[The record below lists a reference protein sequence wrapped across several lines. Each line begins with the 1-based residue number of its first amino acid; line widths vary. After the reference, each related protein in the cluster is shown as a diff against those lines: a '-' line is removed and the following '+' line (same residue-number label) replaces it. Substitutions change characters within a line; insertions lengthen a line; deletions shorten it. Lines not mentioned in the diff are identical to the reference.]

1 MGVKNDI
8 TIIRLIL
15 GHWAGKLSE
24 PEKKELDNWL
34 AQSEKHRIYF
44 QKWCDDERQNEL
56 LSKIGCY
63 DPGEGWQQVVRKR
76 NMRRNRRWWL
86 VAAASVA
93 ILFGGLAVYRYS
105 KIPVSLPLAS
115 EETSIYPGKR
125 MARLIT
131 PSGETVLLDTLRQTD
146 TQQMKLHNDQGRVV
160 IQAACG
166 DANGDQPVYHC
177 LEVPRGGEFSF
188 LLPDSTTVFLNAE
201 SRLRFPDRFVPGSE
215 RIVYLSGEAYFD
227 VKRDP
232 RSPFLVCLEHSAVKV
247 TGTSFNVK
255 AYPDDTNEA
264 TTLISGTVSMGIGTT
279 EQWIV
284 LKPGEQGYYDA
295 TRKTLLQQTVD
306 VNYYTA
312 WKDGVFAFYRQP
324 LEEVMKTLGC
334 WYLFDTHYQNEAL
347 KSILYTGKINRHAS
361 IRECFLHTFELT
373 GRTYIR
379 HKRKRRLLSGE
390 NKKSN
395 RFFLHKNRLQTCIN
409 NLQIVLTQQIYEK
422 KQSVVAGLEKIPVA
436 CNKVSR
442 R

>member
-361 IRECFLHTFELT
+361 IREVLHTFELMDELT
-373 GRTYIR
+373 FDIKGKEDIVR
-379 HKRKRRLLSGE
+379 RK
-390 NKKSN
+390 
-395 RFFLHKNRLQTCIN
+395 
-409 NLQIVLTQQIYEK
+409 
-422 KQSVVAGLEKIPVA
+422 
-436 CNKVSR
+436 
-442 R
+442 

>member
-177 LEVPRGGEFSF
+177 LEVLRGGEFSF

-361 IRECFLHTFELT
+361 IREVLHTFELMDELT
-373 GRTYIR
+373 FDIKGKEVIVR
-379 HKRKRRLLSGE
+379 RK
-390 NKKSN
+390 
-395 RFFLHKNRLQTCIN
+395 
-409 NLQIVLTQQIYEK
+409 
-422 KQSVVAGLEKIPVA
+422 
-436 CNKVSR
+436 
-442 R
+442 

>member
-131 PSGETVLLDTLRQTD
+131 PSGATVLLDTLRQTD

-279 EQWIV
+279 EQWIG
-284 LKPGEQGYYDA
+284 LKPGEEGYYDA

-361 IRECFLHTFELT
+361 IREVLHTFELMDELT
-373 GRTYIR
+373 FDIKGKEVIGR
-379 HKRKRRLLSGE
+379 RK
-390 NKKSN
+390 
-395 RFFLHKNRLQTCIN
+395 
-409 NLQIVLTQQIYEK
+409 
-422 KQSVVAGLEKIPVA
+422 
-436 CNKVSR
+436 
-442 R
+442 

>member
-1 MGVKNDI
+1 MGVKNDT

-34 AQSEKHRIYF
+34 EQSEKHRVYF
-44 QKWCDDERQNEL
+44 QKWCNDERQDEL

-131 PSGETVLLDTLRQTD
+131 PSGEAVLLDTLRQTD

-166 DANGDQPVYHC
+166 DANVDQPVYHC

-361 IRECFLHTFELT
+361 IREVLHTFELMDELT
-373 GRTYIR
+373 FDIKGKEVIVR
-379 HKRKRRLLSGE
+379 RK
-390 NKKSN
+390 
-395 RFFLHKNRLQTCIN
+395 
-409 NLQIVLTQQIYEK
+409 
-422 KQSVVAGLEKIPVA
+422 
-436 CNKVSR
+436 
-442 R
+442 

>member
-131 PSGETVLLDTLRQTD
+131 PSGEAVLLDTLRQTD

-201 SRLRFPDRFVPGSE
+201 SRLRFPDRFVPGSD

-361 IRECFLHTFELT
+361 IREVLHTFELMDELT
-373 GRTYIR
+373 FDIKGKEVIVR
-379 HKRKRRLLSGE
+379 RK
-390 NKKSN
+390 
-395 RFFLHKNRLQTCIN
+395 
-409 NLQIVLTQQIYEK
+409 
-422 KQSVVAGLEKIPVA
+422 
-436 CNKVSR
+436 
-442 R
+442 

>member
-24 PEKKELDNWL
+24 PEK
-34 AQSEKHRIYF
+34 HRVYF

-324 LEEVMKTLGC
+324 LEEVMKTLGR

-361 IRECFLHTFELT
+361 IREVLHTFELMDELT
-373 GRTYIR
+373 FDIKGKEVIVR
-379 HKRKRRLLSGE
+379 RK
-390 NKKSN
+390 
-395 RFFLHKNRLQTCIN
+395 
-409 NLQIVLTQQIYEK
+409 
-422 KQSVVAGLEKIPVA
+422 
-436 CNKVSR
+436 
-442 R
+442 

>member
-56 LSKIGCY
+56 LSKIRCY

-131 PSGETVLLDTLRQTD
+131 PSGEAVLLDTLRQTEI
-146 TQQMKLHNDQGRVV
+146 QQMKLHNDQGRVV

-347 KSILYTGKINRHAS
+347 KSILYMGKINRHAS
-361 IRECFLHTFELT
+361 IREVLHTFELMDELT
-373 GRTYIR
+373 FDIKGKEVIVR
-379 HKRKRRLLSGE
+379 RK
-390 NKKSN
+390 
-395 RFFLHKNRLQTCIN
+395 
-409 NLQIVLTQQIYEK
+409 
-422 KQSVVAGLEKIPVA
+422 
-436 CNKVSR
+436 
-442 R
+442 

>member
-34 AQSEKHRIYF
+34 EQSEKHRVYF
-44 QKWCDDERQNEL
+44 QKWCNDERQDEL

-131 PSGETVLLDTLRQTD
+131 PSGEAVLLDTLRQTEI
-146 TQQMKLHNDQGRVV
+146 QQMKLHNDQGRVV

-295 TRKTLLQQTVD
+295 TRKTLSQQTVD

-324 LEEVMKTLGC
+324 LEEVMKTLGR

-361 IRECFLHTFELT
+361 IREVLHTFELMDELT
-373 GRTYIR
+373 FDIKGKEVIVR
-379 HKRKRRLLSGE
+379 RK
-390 NKKSN
+390 
-395 RFFLHKNRLQTCIN
+395 
-409 NLQIVLTQQIYEK
+409 
-422 KQSVVAGLEKIPVA
+422 
-436 CNKVSR
+436 
-442 R
+442 

>member
-115 EETSIYPGKR
+115 EETSIYPGNR

-361 IRECFLHTFELT
+361 IREVLHTFELMDELT
-373 GRTYIR
+373 FDIKGKEVIVR
-379 HKRKRRLLSGE
+379 RK
-390 NKKSN
+390 
-395 RFFLHKNRLQTCIN
+395 
-409 NLQIVLTQQIYEK
+409 
-422 KQSVVAGLEKIPVA
+422 
-436 CNKVSR
+436 
-442 R
+442 

>member
-76 NMRRNRRWWL
+76 NIRRNRRWWL

-177 LEVPRGGEFSF
+177 LEVLRGGEFSF

-361 IRECFLHTFELT
+361 IREVLHTFELMDELT
-373 GRTYIR
+373 FDIKGKEVIVR
-379 HKRKRRLLSGE
+379 RK
-390 NKKSN
+390 
-395 RFFLHKNRLQTCIN
+395 
-409 NLQIVLTQQIYEK
+409 
-422 KQSVVAGLEKIPVA
+422 
-436 CNKVSR
+436 
-442 R
+442 

>member
-44 QKWCDDERQNEL
+44 QKWCDDERQNKL

-63 DPGEGWQQVVRKR
+63 DPREGWQQVVRKR

-361 IRECFLHTFELT
+361 IREVLHTFELMDELT
-373 GRTYIR
+373 FDIKGKEVIVR
-379 HKRKRRLLSGE
+379 RK
-390 NKKSN
+390 
-395 RFFLHKNRLQTCIN
+395 
-409 NLQIVLTQQIYEK
+409 
-422 KQSVVAGLEKIPVA
+422 
-436 CNKVSR
+436 
-442 R
+442 

>member
-255 AYPDDTNEA
+255 AYPDDTDKA

-361 IRECFLHTFELT
+361 IREVLHTFELMDELT
-373 GRTYIR
+373 FDIKGKEVIVR
-379 HKRKRRLLSGE
+379 RK
-390 NKKSN
+390 
-395 RFFLHKNRLQTCIN
+395 
-409 NLQIVLTQQIYEK
+409 
-422 KQSVVAGLEKIPVA
+422 
-436 CNKVSR
+436 
-442 R
+442 

>member
-295 TRKTLLQQTVD
+295 TRKTLSQQTVD

-324 LEEVMKTLGC
+324 LEEVMKTLGR

-361 IRECFLHTFELT
+361 IREVLHTFELMDELT
-373 GRTYIR
+373 FDIKGKEVIVR
-379 HKRKRRLLSGE
+379 RK
-390 NKKSN
+390 
-395 RFFLHKNRLQTCIN
+395 
-409 NLQIVLTQQIYEK
+409 
-422 KQSVVAGLEKIPVA
+422 
-436 CNKVSR
+436 
-442 R
+442 

>member
-1 MGVKNDI
+1 MGVKKDI

-361 IRECFLHTFELT
+361 IREVLHTFELMDELT
-373 GRTYIR
+373 FDIKGKEVIVR
-379 HKRKRRLLSGE
+379 RK
-390 NKKSN
+390 
-395 RFFLHKNRLQTCIN
+395 
-409 NLQIVLTQQIYEK
+409 
-422 KQSVVAGLEKIPVA
+422 
-436 CNKVSR
+436 
-442 R
+442 

>member
-232 RSPFLVCLEHSAVKV
+232 RSPFLVCLEPSAVKV

-295 TRKTLLQQTVD
+295 TRETLLQQTVD

-361 IRECFLHTFELT
+361 IREVLHTFELMDELT
-373 GRTYIR
+373 FDIKGKEVIVR
-379 HKRKRRLLSGE
+379 RK
-390 NKKSN
+390 
-395 RFFLHKNRLQTCIN
+395 
-409 NLQIVLTQQIYEK
+409 
-422 KQSVVAGLEKIPVA
+422 
-436 CNKVSR
+436 
-442 R
+442 

>member
-34 AQSEKHRIYF
+34 SQSEKHRIYF

-361 IRECFLHTFELT
+361 IREVLHTFELMDELT
-373 GRTYIR
+373 FDIKGKEVIVR
-379 HKRKRRLLSGE
+379 RK
-390 NKKSN
+390 
-395 RFFLHKNRLQTCIN
+395 
-409 NLQIVLTQQIYEK
+409 
-422 KQSVVAGLEKIPVA
+422 
-436 CNKVSR
+436 
-442 R
+442 

>member
-34 AQSEKHRIYF
+34 AQSEKHRVYF
-44 QKWCDDERQNEL
+44 QKWCNDERQNEL

-131 PSGETVLLDTLRQTD
+131 PSGEAVLLDTLRQTD

-201 SRLRFPDRFVPGSE
+201 IRLRFPDRFVPGSE

-361 IRECFLHTFELT
+361 IREVLHTFELMDELT
-373 GRTYIR
+373 FDIKGKEVIVR
-379 HKRKRRLLSGE
+379 RK
-390 NKKSN
+390 
-395 RFFLHKNRLQTCIN
+395 
-409 NLQIVLTQQIYEK
+409 
-422 KQSVVAGLEKIPVA
+422 
-436 CNKVSR
+436 
-442 R
+442 

>member
-166 DANGDQPVYHC
+166 DANDDQPVYHC

-361 IRECFLHTFELT
+361 IREVLHTFELMDELT
-373 GRTYIR
+373 FDIKGKEVIVR
-379 HKRKRRLLSGE
+379 RK
-390 NKKSN
+390 
-395 RFFLHKNRLQTCIN
+395 
-409 NLQIVLTQQIYEK
+409 
-422 KQSVVAGLEKIPVA
+422 
-436 CNKVSR
+436 
-442 R
+442 

>member
-56 LSKIGCY
+56 LSKIRCY

-247 TGTSFNVK
+247 TGTSLNVK

-347 KSILYTGKINRHAS
+347 KSILYMGKINRHAS
-361 IRECFLHTFELT
+361 IREVLHTFELMDELT
-373 GRTYIR
+373 FDIKGKEVIVR
-379 HKRKRRLLSGE
+379 RK
-390 NKKSN
+390 
-395 RFFLHKNRLQTCIN
+395 
-409 NLQIVLTQQIYEK
+409 
-422 KQSVVAGLEKIPVA
+422 
-436 CNKVSR
+436 
-442 R
+442 

>member
-56 LSKIGCY
+56 LSKIGGY

-361 IRECFLHTFELT
+361 IREVLHTFELMDELT
-373 GRTYIR
+373 FDIKGKEVIVR
-379 HKRKRRLLSGE
+379 RK
-390 NKKSN
+390 
-395 RFFLHKNRLQTCIN
+395 
-409 NLQIVLTQQIYEK
+409 
-422 KQSVVAGLEKIPVA
+422 
-436 CNKVSR
+436 
-442 R
+442 

>member
-284 LKPGEQGYYDA
+284 LNPREQGYYDA

-361 IRECFLHTFELT
+361 IREVLHTFELMDELT
-373 GRTYIR
+373 FDIKGKEVIVR
-379 HKRKRRLLSGE
+379 RK
-390 NKKSN
+390 
-395 RFFLHKNRLQTCIN
+395 
-409 NLQIVLTQQIYEK
+409 
-422 KQSVVAGLEKIPVA
+422 
-436 CNKVSR
+436 
-442 R
+442 

>member
-1 MGVKNDI
+1 MGVKNDT

-34 AQSEKHRIYF
+34 AQSEKHRVYF
-44 QKWCDDERQNEL
+44 QKWCNDERQNEL

-131 PSGETVLLDTLRQTD
+131 PSGEAVLLDTLRQTEI
-146 TQQMKLHNDQGRVV
+146 QQMKLHNDQGRVV

-295 TRKTLLQQTVD
+295 TRKTLSQQTVD

-347 KSILYTGKINRHAS
+347 KSILYTGKIYRHAS
-361 IRECFLHTFELT
+361 IREVLHTFELMDELT
-373 GRTYIR
+373 FDIKGKEVIVR
-379 HKRKRRLLSGE
+379 RK
-390 NKKSN
+390 
-395 RFFLHKNRLQTCIN
+395 
-409 NLQIVLTQQIYEK
+409 
-422 KQSVVAGLEKIPVA
+422 
-436 CNKVSR
+436 
-442 R
+442 

>member
-227 VKRDP
+227 VKRNP

-324 LEEVMKTLGC
+324 LEEVMKTLGR

-361 IRECFLHTFELT
+361 IREVLHTFELMDELT
-373 GRTYIR
+373 FDIKGKEVIVR
-379 HKRKRRLLSGE
+379 RK
-390 NKKSN
+390 
-395 RFFLHKNRLQTCIN
+395 
-409 NLQIVLTQQIYEK
+409 
-422 KQSVVAGLEKIPVA
+422 
-436 CNKVSR
+436 
-442 R
+442 

>member
-177 LEVPRGGEFSF
+177 LEVPRGGEVSF

-361 IRECFLHTFELT
+361 IREVLHTFELMDELT
-373 GRTYIR
+373 FDIKGKEVIVR
-379 HKRKRRLLSGE
+379 RK
-390 NKKSN
+390 
-395 RFFLHKNRLQTCIN
+395 
-409 NLQIVLTQQIYEK
+409 
-422 KQSVVAGLEKIPVA
+422 
-436 CNKVSR
+436 
-442 R
+442 

>member
-56 LSKIGCY
+56 LSKIRCY

-347 KSILYTGKINRHAS
+347 KSILYTGKIYRHAS
-361 IRECFLHTFELT
+361 IREVLHTFELMDELT
-373 GRTYIR
+373 FDIKGKEVIVR
-379 HKRKRRLLSGE
+379 RK
-390 NKKSN
+390 
-395 RFFLHKNRLQTCIN
+395 
-409 NLQIVLTQQIYEK
+409 
-422 KQSVVAGLEKIPVA
+422 
-436 CNKVSR
+436 
-442 R
+442 

>member
-34 AQSEKHRIYF
+34 AQSEKHRVYF
-44 QKWCDDERQNEL
+44 QKWCNDERQNEL

-131 PSGETVLLDTLRQTD
+131 PSGEAVLLDTLRQTD

-295 TRKTLLQQTVD
+295 NRKTLSQQTVD

-361 IRECFLHTFELT
+361 IREVLHTFELMDELT
-373 GRTYIR
+373 FDIKGKEVIVR
-379 HKRKRRLLSGE
+379 RK
-390 NKKSN
+390 
-395 RFFLHKNRLQTCIN
+395 
-409 NLQIVLTQQIYEK
+409 
-422 KQSVVAGLEKIPVA
+422 
-436 CNKVSR
+436 
-442 R
+442 

>member
-56 LSKIGCY
+56 LSKIRCY

-295 TRKTLLQQTVD
+295 TRETLLQQTVD

-361 IRECFLHTFELT
+361 IREVLHTFELMDELT
-373 GRTYIR
+373 FDIKGKEVIVR
-379 HKRKRRLLSGE
+379 RK
-390 NKKSN
+390 
-395 RFFLHKNRLQTCIN
+395 
-409 NLQIVLTQQIYEK
+409 
-422 KQSVVAGLEKIPVA
+422 
-436 CNKVSR
+436 
-442 R
+442 

>member
-8 TIIRLIL
+8 TIIRLIP

-34 AQSEKHRIYF
+34 AQSEKHRVYF

-295 TRKTLLQQTVD
+295 TRKTLSQQTVD

-324 LEEVMKTLGC
+324 LEEVMKTLGR

-361 IRECFLHTFELT
+361 IREVLHTFELMDELT
-373 GRTYIR
+373 FDIKGKEVIVR
-379 HKRKRRLLSGE
+379 RK
-390 NKKSN
+390 
-395 RFFLHKNRLQTCIN
+395 
-409 NLQIVLTQQIYEK
+409 
-422 KQSVVAGLEKIPVA
+422 
-436 CNKVSR
+436 
-442 R
+442 

>member
-34 AQSEKHRIYF
+34 AQSEKHRVYF
-44 QKWCDDERQNEL
+44 QKWCNDERQNEL

-63 DPGEGWQQVVRKR
+63 APGEGWQQVVRKR

-131 PSGETVLLDTLRQTD
+131 PSGEAVLLDTLRQTD

-295 TRKTLLQQTVD
+295 TRKTLSQQTVD

-361 IRECFLHTFELT
+361 IREVLHTFELMDELT
-373 GRTYIR
+373 FDIKGKEVIVR
-379 HKRKRRLLSGE
+379 RK
-390 NKKSN
+390 
-395 RFFLHKNRLQTCIN
+395 
-409 NLQIVLTQQIYEK
+409 
-422 KQSVVAGLEKIPVA
+422 
-436 CNKVSR
+436 
-442 R
+442 

>member
-1 MGVKNDI
+1 MGVKNDT

-34 AQSEKHRIYF
+34 EQSEKHRVYF
-44 QKWCDDERQNEL
+44 QKWCNDERQDEL

-131 PSGETVLLDTLRQTD
+131 PSGETVLLDTLRQTEI
-146 TQQMKLHNDQGRVV
+146 QQMKLHNDQGRVV

-324 LEEVMKTLGC
+324 LEEVMKTLGR

-347 KSILYTGKINRHAS
+347 KSILYTGKIYRHAS
-361 IRECFLHTFELT
+361 IREVLHTFELMDELT
-373 GRTYIR
+373 FDIKGKEVIVR
-379 HKRKRRLLSGE
+379 RK
-390 NKKSN
+390 
-395 RFFLHKNRLQTCIN
+395 
-409 NLQIVLTQQIYEK
+409 
-422 KQSVVAGLEKIPVA
+422 
-436 CNKVSR
+436 
-442 R
+442 

>member
-93 ILFGGLAVYRYS
+93 ILFGGLAVCRYS

-361 IRECFLHTFELT
+361 IREVLHTFELMDELT
-373 GRTYIR
+373 FDIKGKEVIVR
-379 HKRKRRLLSGE
+379 RK
-390 NKKSN
+390 
-395 RFFLHKNRLQTCIN
+395 
-409 NLQIVLTQQIYEK
+409 
-422 KQSVVAGLEKIPVA
+422 
-436 CNKVSR
+436 
-442 R
+442 

>member
-1 MGVKNDI
+1 MGVKNDT

-284 LKPGEQGYYDA
+284 LKPGEQGYYDS
-295 TRKTLLQQTVD
+295 TRKTLSQQTVD

-361 IRECFLHTFELT
+361 IREVLHTFELMDELT
-373 GRTYIR
+373 FDIKGKEVIVR
-379 HKRKRRLLSGE
+379 RK
-390 NKKSN
+390 
-395 RFFLHKNRLQTCIN
+395 
-409 NLQIVLTQQIYEK
+409 
-422 KQSVVAGLEKIPVA
+422 
-436 CNKVSR
+436 
-442 R
+442 

>member
-8 TIIRLIL
+8 IIIRLIL

-131 PSGETVLLDTLRQTD
+131 PSGEAVLLDTLRQTD

-295 TRKTLLQQTVD
+295 TRKTLSQQTVD

-361 IRECFLHTFELT
+361 IREVLHTFELMDELT
-373 GRTYIR
+373 FDIKGKEVIVR
-379 HKRKRRLLSGE
+379 RK
-390 NKKSN
+390 
-395 RFFLHKNRLQTCIN
+395 
-409 NLQIVLTQQIYEK
+409 
-422 KQSVVAGLEKIPVA
+422 
-436 CNKVSR
+436 
-442 R
+442 

>member
-247 TGTSFNVK
+247 TGTSCNVT

-361 IRECFLHTFELT
+361 IREVLHTFELMDELT
-373 GRTYIR
+373 FDIKGKEVIVR
-379 HKRKRRLLSGE
+379 RK
-390 NKKSN
+390 
-395 RFFLHKNRLQTCIN
+395 
-409 NLQIVLTQQIYEK
+409 
-422 KQSVVAGLEKIPVA
+422 
-436 CNKVSR
+436 
-442 R
+442 

>member
-295 TRKTLLQQTVD
+295 TRKTLLQHTVD

-361 IRECFLHTFELT
+361 IREVLHTFELMDELT
-373 GRTYIR
+373 FDIKGKEVIVR
-379 HKRKRRLLSGE
+379 RK
-390 NKKSN
+390 
-395 RFFLHKNRLQTCIN
+395 
-409 NLQIVLTQQIYEK
+409 
-422 KQSVVAGLEKIPVA
+422 
-436 CNKVSR
+436 
-442 R
+442 

>member
-146 TQQMKLHNDQGRVV
+146 TQQMKLRNDQGRVV

-361 IRECFLHTFELT
+361 IREVLHTFELMDELT
-373 GRTYIR
+373 FDIKGKEVIVR
-379 HKRKRRLLSGE
+379 RK
-390 NKKSN
+390 
-395 RFFLHKNRLQTCIN
+395 
-409 NLQIVLTQQIYEK
+409 
-422 KQSVVAGLEKIPVA
+422 
-436 CNKVSR
+436 
-442 R
+442 

>member
-146 TQQMKLHNDQGRVV
+146 TQQMKVHNDQGRVV

-361 IRECFLHTFELT
+361 IREVLHTFELMDELT
-373 GRTYIR
+373 FDIKGKEVIVR
-379 HKRKRRLLSGE
+379 RK
-390 NKKSN
+390 
-395 RFFLHKNRLQTCIN
+395 
-409 NLQIVLTQQIYEK
+409 
-422 KQSVVAGLEKIPVA
+422 
-436 CNKVSR
+436 
-442 R
+442 

>member
-15 GHWAGKLSE
+15 GHWAGKLSD

-166 DANGDQPVYHC
+166 DAIGVQPVYHC
-177 LEVPRGGEFSF
+177 REVPRGGEFSF

-361 IRECFLHTFELT
+361 IREVLHTFELMDELT
-373 GRTYIR
+373 FDIKGKEVIVR
-379 HKRKRRLLSGE
+379 RK
-390 NKKSN
+390 
-395 RFFLHKNRLQTCIN
+395 
-409 NLQIVLTQQIYEK
+409 
-422 KQSVVAGLEKIPVA
+422 
-436 CNKVSR
+436 
-442 R
+442 

>member
-1 MGVKNDI
+1 MVVKHDI

-361 IRECFLHTFELT
+361 IREVLHTFELMDELT
-373 GRTYIR
+373 FDIKGKEVIVR
-379 HKRKRRLLSGE
+379 RK
-390 NKKSN
+390 
-395 RFFLHKNRLQTCIN
+395 
-409 NLQIVLTQQIYEK
+409 
-422 KQSVVAGLEKIPVA
+422 
-436 CNKVSR
+436 
-442 R
+442 